1 MIILEQY
8 MHLWLQYGNGRAEG
22 EQLEITI
29 QNISE
34 TLFCTERNSKLIIKK
49 LEEFN
54 WIMWFPGRGRGN
66 RSKLLFQKHPLSLIL
81 ERGKEITKQGDVKN
95 GSAFIERYSSYFP
108 SLQTQ
113 FQTWIDSIFGYQ
125 VERTSKGR
133 RDVLRLQVQMNLDI
147 ALDPV
152 YATMRSECHM
162 VKHIYDTLVYID
174 GNTNSVEPRLA
185 FYWEYDDQKYIWTFY
200 LRKGVQFHNRKE
212 FTAYDVVHT
221 FKRFL
226 KAKNNPH
233 AWMLQHVESLHIL
246 DDYIVQICLSTDNKL
261 FLHALSTEQCSI
273 VNEDGDGD
281 GRLIGTGPFRLC
293 EKNED
298 VFVLEANDLYFRE
311 RPFLDRIEL
320 WNVEHSV
327 NTCDILAKAHYNN
340 IEKHHKELTRLE
352 SNVTYITLNTAKEG
366 PMQNTMFRKAL
377 YKIIH
382 SNALIKE
389 LQGARGEIAEELV
402 LTKGGTI
409 HINEEI
415 YTLIKESSYRNE
427 TLRLYTFTEQ
437 DHVEDSYWIQKECAK
452 YGVTIE
458 VIFLETKELLQTST
472 IQKAD
477 IIHDSATIS
486 ERIEESLL
494 YMFLTKNSFIHQHS
508 NIKFNEV
515 LQSYFIENQL
525 EKRMTLLHDIEDTL
539 LRQIHIIP
547 LYRNKQQVSS
557 HEKVQ
562 NIMINPQG
570 WIDFYQIWFKAGYI
584 KVFMHFCKMCK
595 NLFCME
601 MKFVL
606 HIVTLHVIKVHLQ
619 RNSVM
624 LHCY

>member
-1 MIILEQY
+1 MKKGRMKEEDFSSFRGRFMIILEQY

-81 ERGKEITKQGDVKN
+81 ERGKEITKQGDVKS

-221 FKRFL
+221 FKRFM
-226 KAKNNPH
+226 KEKNNPH
-233 AWMLQHVESLHIL
+233 AWMLQHIESLHIL
-246 DDYIVQICLSTDNKL
+246 DDYIVQIRLSTDNKL

-273 VNEDGDGD
+273 VNEDGD

-377 YKIIH
+377 HKIIH
-382 SNALIKE
+382 SNALIEE

-409 HINEEI
+409 HINEDI

-458 VIFLETKELLQTST
+458 VVFLETKELLQAST

-486 ERIEESLL
+486 ERIEDSLL

-570 WIDFYQIWFKAGYI
+570 WIDFYQIWFKP
-584 KVFMHFCKMCK
+584 
-595 NLFCME
+595 
-601 MKFVL
+601 
-606 HIVTLHVIKVHLQ
+606 
-619 RNSVM
+619 
-624 LHCY
+624 

>member
-1 MIILEQY
+1 MKKGRMKEEDFSSFRGRFMIILEQY
-8 MHLWLQYGNGRAEG
+8 MHLWIQYGKGRAEG
-22 EQLEITI
+22 DKFEVTI

-49 LEEFN
+49 LEELN

-81 ERGKEITKQGDVKN
+81 ERGKEITKQGDVKS
-95 GSAFIERYSSYFP
+95 GSAFIERYSSHFP
-108 SLQTQ
+108 LLQTQ

-147 ALDPV
+147 ALDPL

-162 VKHIYDTLVYID
+162 VKHIYDTLVYVD

-185 FYWEYDDQKYIWTFY
+185 FYWEYDDQEYMWTFY
-200 LRKGVQFHNRKE
+200 LRKGVTFHNRKE
-212 FTAYDVVHT
+212 LTAYDVEQT
-221 FKRFL
+221 FKRFM
-226 KAKNNPH
+226 KVKNNPH

-246 DDYIVQICLSTDNKL
+246 DDYIVQIRLSTDNKL
-261 FLHALSTEQCSI
+261 FLYALSTEQCSI
-273 VNEDGDGD
+273 VNEDEDGK
-281 GRLIGTGPFRLC
+281 LIGTGPFRLC

-298 VFVLEANDLYFRE
+298 VFVLEAHDYYFRE
-311 RPFLDRIEL
+311 RPFLNRIEL

-327 NTCDILAKAHYNN
+327 NTYDVLAKARYKD

-366 PMQNTMFRKAL
+366 PMQDMIFRKAL

-382 SNALIKE
+382 SKAIVAE

-402 LTKGGTI
+402 LTKSGTI
-409 HINEEI
+409 HINEGI
-415 YTLIKESSYRNE
+415 NTLIKESSYRNE
-427 TLRLYTFTEQ
+427 TLRLYTFTGQ
-437 DHVEDSYWIQKECAK
+437 DHVEDSNWIQKECAK
-452 YGVTIE
+452 YGIIIDIE
-458 VIFLETKELLQTST
+458 FLETEELLQIST

-477 IIHDSATIS
+477 IMHDSATIS

-494 YMFLTKNSFIHQHS
+494 YMFLTKNSFIHQQS
-508 NIKFNEV
+508 NINFNET
-515 LQSYFIENQL
+515 LQPYFMESKV
-525 EKRMTLLHDIEDTL
+525 EKRVALLRDIEDTL

-557 HEKVQ
+557 HEKIQ
-562 NIMINPQG
+562 NIIINSQG
-570 WIDFYQIWFKAGYI
+570 WIDFYEIWFKP
-584 KVFMHFCKMCK
+584 
-595 NLFCME
+595 
-601 MKFVL
+601 
-606 HIVTLHVIKVHLQ
+606 
-619 RNSVM
+619 
-624 LHCY
+624 

>member
-1 MIILEQY
+1 MKEEDFSSFRGRFMIILEQY
-8 MHLWLQYGNGRAEG
+8 MHLWLQYGKGRSEG

-54 WIMWFPGRGRGN
+54 WIRWFPGRGRGN

-246 DDYIVQICLSTDNKL
+246 DDYIVQIRLSTDNKL

-570 WIDFYQIWFKAGYI
+570 WIDFYQIWFKA
-584 KVFMHFCKMCK
+584 
-595 NLFCME
+595 
-601 MKFVL
+601 
-606 HIVTLHVIKVHLQ
+606 
-619 RNSVM
+619 
-624 LHCY
+624 